1 MISGQMAALQV
12 KFLKNTQTLIKLMSD
27 TFEKQPFVTRARVSK
42 L

>member
-12 KFLKNTQTLIKLMSD
+12 EFLKDTQTFIKLMSD
-27 TFEKQPFVTRARVSK
+27 TFQKQAFVTRARISK